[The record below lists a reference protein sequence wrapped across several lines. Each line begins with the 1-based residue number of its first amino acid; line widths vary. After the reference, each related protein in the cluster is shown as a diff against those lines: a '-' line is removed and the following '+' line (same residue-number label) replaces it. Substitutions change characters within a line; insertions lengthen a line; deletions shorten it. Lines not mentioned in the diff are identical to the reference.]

1 MKLDY
6 GFKSTEVNV
15 PVYLPTIEIE
25 PKTKADASVIWLHG
39 LGASGHDFESI
50 VPELKLPESA
60 AIRFILPHAPSI
72 PVTVNGGFVMPAWYD
87 IFEMDIDRKIDESQ
101 LHQSATEVHKLIQRE
116 LDRGIAS
123 ERIIII
129 GFSQGGAVAYH
140 AALTY
145 PEKLGGLIGLST
157 YFATAQTI
165 TPNPV
170 NQHIPIQVHHGS
182 LDPVVHEPLGRKG
195 YDDLLALGYKAEY
208 FSYPME
214 HQVCLEEI
222 EEISAWLQKQLL

>member
-1 MKLDY
+1 M
-6 GFKSTEVNV
+6 S
-15 PVYLPTIEIE
+15 YLPAIEIE
-25 PKTKADASVIWLHG
+25 PKTTANAAVIWLHG

-50 VPELKLPESA
+50 VPELNLPEKA

-87 IFEMDIDRKIDESQ
+87 ILEMNIDRKIDEPQ
-101 LHQSATEVHKLIQRE
+101 LIESATEVHKLIKRE

-123 ERIIII
+123 DRIIVI

-145 PEKLGGLIGLST
+145 PDKLGGLLGLST

-165 TPNPV
+165 AVNPV
-170 NQHIPIQVHHGS
+170 NKNIPIQVHHGS
-182 LDPVVHEPLGRKG
+182 LDPVVPEALGRRG
-195 YDDLLALGYKAEY
+195 YDDLLALGCKAEY
-208 FSYPME
+208 FTYPME